1 MGGKVFSLS
10 LAVHDPDRGNERENM
25 KVLDLFSGIGGF
37 SIGLEKAGFETVAF
51 CEIEE
56 YPRAVLKRHW
66 PNIPIYRDV
75 RELTGKQLRADGIIP
90 DVIVGGYPC
99 MPFSLAG
106 KRRGAEDDRHLW
118 PEVRRLVN
126 EIRPTWCIFENVAG
140 HITMG
145 LDEVLSDLEAQD
157 YAARPFVIPACGVDA
172 PHRRDR
178 VWIVAH
184 ANLSSDRRASR
195 SNEEAYGEIPEW
207 DNSRVANQSGK
218 VFTTLA
224 DTNGNDRGR
233 ERSTEPQGRDTR
245 LEHGGSSERQPVG
258 QSDEDVADTDSE
270 RGCGRDTQGQDAEN
284 VGQSSKH
291 KRNNSRRMETWKPE
305 PSVGRVVNGLPNR
318 THRIKALG
326 NAVVPQIPEVIGN
339 IIMQIE
345 GNND

>member
-1 MGGKVFSLS
+1 VGGKVFSLS
-10 LAVHDPDRGNERENM
+10 LAAHNPDRGNERENM

-66 PNIPIYRDV
+66 PNIPVYRDV
-75 RELTGKQLRADGIIP
+75 RELTGEQLRADGIIP

-99 MPFSLAG
+99 QPFSLAG
-106 KRRGAEDDRHLW
+106 VRRGEEDDRHLW
-118 PEVRRLVN
+118 PEVRRIIN

-145 LDEVLSDLEAQD
+145 LDEVLSDLEAEG

-207 DNSRVANQSGK
+207 DNSRVADKSSE
-218 VFTTLA
+218 VCTTLA
-224 DTNGNDRGR
+224 YSNRNDGRR

-245 LEHGGSSERQPVG
+245 LEHGGSSERQPIG
-258 QSDEDVADTDSE
+258 QSDEDVAYTSLQRLQGRTEEQVYGVGKISKQSKGGGTD
-270 RGCGRDTQGQDAEN
+270 
-284 VGQSSKH
+284 
-291 KRNNSRRMETWKPE
+291 KRKFWATE
-305 PSVGRVVNGLPNR
+305 PNVGRVANGVSAR
-318 THRIKALG
+318 SHRIKALG

>member
-1 MGGKVFSLS
+1 
-10 LAVHDPDRGNERENM
+10 M

-66 PNIPIYRDV
+66 PDIPIYRDV
-75 RELTGKQLRADGIIP
+75 RELTGEQLKADGIIP

-118 PEVRRLVN
+118 PEVRRIIN

-145 LDEVLSDLEAQD
+145 IDEVLSDLEAQD

-184 ANLSSDRRASR
+184 ANRSSDRRASR

-207 DNSRVANQSGK
+207 DNSTVANQSSE
-218 VFTTLA
+218 VCST
-224 DTNGNDRGR
+224 DVGNPDSTYIERGR
-233 ERSTEPQGRDTR
+233 
-245 LEHGGSSERQPVG
+245 L
-258 QSDEDVADTDSE
+258 
-270 RGCGRDTQGQDAEN
+270 
-284 VGQSSKH
+284 
-291 KRNNSRRMETWKPE
+291 SRRIHKKIKISDSRGDNKRGKTAQFWKPE
-305 PSVGRVVNGLPNR
+305 PNVGRVVNGVPNR

>member
-10 LAVHDPDRGNERENM
+10 LAAHNPDRGNERENM

-56 YPRAVLKRHW
+56 YPRGVLKRHW
-66 PNIPIYRDV
+66 PDIPIYKDV
-75 RELTGKQLRADGIIP
+75 RELTGEQLRADGIIP

-99 MPFSLAG
+99 QPFSLAG
-106 KRRGAEDDRHLW
+106 VRRGEEDNRHLW
-118 PEVRRLVN
+118 PEVRRLIN

-145 LDEVLSDLEAQD
+145 LDEVLSDLEAEE

-178 VWIVAH
+178 LWIVAH
-184 ANLSSDRRASR
+184 SNRSSDRRTSR
-195 SNEEAYGEIPEW
+195 QYEETNGEIPEW
-207 DNSRVANQSGK
+207 NDSGVVDQSSEVCAAALGNSDS
-218 VFTTLA
+218 THIE
-224 DTNGNDRGR
+224 RGR
-233 ERSTEPQGRDTR
+233 LSSRIYKKLKISDSRSYYK
-245 LEHGGSSERQPVG
+245 
-258 QSDEDVADTDSE
+258 
-270 RGCGRDTQGQDAEN
+270 RGKTAQF
-284 VGQSSKH
+284 
-291 KRNNSRRMETWKPE
+291 WKPE

>member
-1 MGGKVFSLS
+1 
-10 LAVHDPDRGNERENM
+10 M

-66 PNIPIYRDV
+66 PDIPIYGDV

-99 MPFSLAG
+99 PPYSLAG
-106 KRRGAEDDRHLW
+106 RRRGAEDDRHLW

-140 HITMG
+140 HISMG
-145 LDEVLSDLEAQD
+145 LDEVLSDLEAEG

-178 VWIVAH
+178 VWIVAY
-184 ANLSSDRRASR
+184 
-195 SNEEAYGEIPEW
+195 SN
-207 DNSRVANQSGK
+207 R
-218 VFTTLA
+218 
-224 DTNGNDRGR
+224 NDGGR
-233 ERSTEPQGRDTR
+233 ERSTEPQGRDAR
-245 LEHGGSSERQPVG
+245 LEHGGGSERQ
-258 QSDEDVADTDSE
+258 S
-270 RGCGRDTQGQDAEN
+270 
-284 VGQSSKH
+284 VGQSSQDVAYAKD
-291 KRNNSRRMETWKPE
+291 KRPQGRTKEQVCGVGNISKQSERSREDKQKFWAVE
-305 PSVGRVVNGLPNR
+305 PDIRRVVDGLSDFLDGSGKVSTRPPAKSEKNGRHVRLR
-318 THRIKALG
+318 ALG